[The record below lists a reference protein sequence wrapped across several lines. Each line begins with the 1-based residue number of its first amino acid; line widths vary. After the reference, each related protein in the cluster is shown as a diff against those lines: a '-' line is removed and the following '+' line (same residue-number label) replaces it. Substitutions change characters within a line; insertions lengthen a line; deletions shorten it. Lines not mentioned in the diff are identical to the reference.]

1 MDNEEHSGPLTS
13 LEGTDGKVPDSK
25 YDNKYSNNFQS
36 GPGGILVIA
45 VILIFVFAIAHYFGL
60 TFNNIHNYIFK

>member
-13 LEGTDGKVPDSK
+13 LEGTDGKMPDSK
-25 YDNKYSNNFQS
+25 YDDKYSSNFQS

-45 VILIFVFAIAHYFGL
+45 VILIFVFAIARHFSF
-60 TFNNIHNYIFK
+60 TFVNIYNYLFK